1 MIDVVRITDFLVLL
15 VGMTVYEALC
25 RADVSQDMEQALL
38 QAVVMTGFQ
47 LLYSLSTH
55 ECAQEIMQCARNKLK
70 SLIA

>member
-1 MIDVVRITDFLVLL
+1 
-15 VGMTVYEALC
+15 
-25 RADVSQDMEQALL
+25 MEQALL
-38 QAVVMTGFQ
+38 QAVVMTCFQ